1 MIILIKLILA
11 HLLGDFLFQPHQWV
25 LEKAEKKLGSVKLYM
40 HALIHGVLVML
51 IIWDIN
57 FWRPALIIMLS
68 HGAIDGLKSII
79 QNEKNKRHL
88 FFIDQVL
95 HLGVIFIMWYF
106 WQNISIPFES
116 IFTEKR
122 LLFLTGIITITTLAS
137 VAIKVLISRWA
148 TETGDEDEASLQ
160 SAGKYIGILERL
172 FVLVFVLTGHWEA
185 VGFLIAAKSVFR
197 FGDLKESKDRKLTE

>member
-25 LEKAEKKLGSVKLYM
+25 LEKAEKKLGSVKLYL
-40 HALIHGVLVML
+40 HALLHGALVML

-57 FWRPALIIMLS
+57 FWIPAIIIMLS

-79 QNEKNKRHL
+79 HNEKNKRQL
-88 FFIDQVL
+88 FFIDQFL
-95 HLGVIFIMWYF
+95 HLGVIFILWYF

-116 IFTEKR
+116 IFTEER
-122 LLFLTGIITITTLAS
+122 ILFLTAFIAITTPSS

-148 TETGDEDEASLQ
+148 TETGDEDEAS
-160 SAGKYIGILERL
+160 
-172 FVLVFVLTGHWEA
+172 
-185 VGFLIAAKSVFR
+185 
-197 FGDLKESKDRKLTE
+197 